1 MPRLWS
7 VFWSEKDAVAL
18 LPKISVRTVVRDD
31 EVDAIVD
38 AVIDR
43 LSTSSFGDGKIFI
56 RNVEQAIRIRTNE
69 REDEA
74 L

>member
-1 MPRLWS
+1 M
-7 VFWSEKDAVAL
+7 AL